1 MDRLIFT
8 SHSAISESAVARQAL
23 VNELAKALKALRA
36 EASSPKPD
44 RKP

>member
-1 MDRLIFT
+1 MREQSVLT
-8 SHSAISESAVARQAL
+8 HISL